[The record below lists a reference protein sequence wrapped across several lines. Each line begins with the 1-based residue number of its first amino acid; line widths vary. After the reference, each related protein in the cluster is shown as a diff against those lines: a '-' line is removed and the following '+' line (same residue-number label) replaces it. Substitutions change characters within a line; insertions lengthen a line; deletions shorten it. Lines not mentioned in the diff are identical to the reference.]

1 MRDIT
6 IKITGKQVY
15 ENHEEDQMEFITD
28 GKIYQRNNAVY
39 MIYDESEVSGME
51 GCKTTLKL
59 SGDTLRLKRIGE
71 GGSGS
76 ELYFE
81 KNKRF
86 CSTYDTPY
94 GPMDIEVLTRSV
106 DNDFDMETLSGIIAI
121 CYDVS
126 LQGMAEGKNRIEIKV
141 M

>member
-81 KNKRF
+81 KNQRF
-86 CSTYDTPY
+86 CST
-94 GPMDIEVLTRSV
+94 
-106 DNDFDMETLSGIIAI
+106 
-121 CYDVS
+121 
-126 LQGMAEGKNRIEIKV
+126 
-141 M
+141 